1 MWVKVRKSGVSLDE
15 RWATRKIFMQY
26 RQRGKQ
32 KRPNPIG
39 TAQGR
44 HTLISLLGCAILGMV
59 LSRILP
65 PVIGKLRPS
74 MTPGAAEDT
83 GVLIAL
89 VISGIVLVISLLR
102 PRKQSISPLRKQ
114 LMKEQEKSDGR

>member
-1 MWVKVRKSGVSLDE
+1 
-15 RWATRKIFMQY
+15 MQY

-32 KRPNPIG
+32 KKPNPIG

-59 LSRILP
+59 LSRVLP
-65 PVIGKLRPS
+65 LLIEKLRPN
-74 MTPGAAEDT
+74 MTAPEAEEI

-89 VISGIVLVISLLR
+89 GISGIVLVVSLLR
-102 PRKQSISPLRKQ
+102 PKKEVSPLRKQ
-114 LMKEQEKSDGR
+114 LLKEQEKSDGS

>member
-1 MWVKVRKSGVSLDE
+1 MKFGLP
-15 RWATRKIFMQY
+15 
-26 RQRGKQ
+26 GKQ
-32 KRPNPIG
+32 KKPNPIG

-65 PVIGKLRPS
+65 FLIGKLQPNMR
-74 MTPGAAEDT
+74 ADEAEEI

-89 VISGIVLVISLLR
+89 GISGIVLVVSLLR
-102 PRKQSISPLRKQ
+102 PKRGVSPLRKQ
-114 LMKEQEKSDGR
+114 LLKEQEKSDGNR

>member
-1 MWVKVRKSGVSLDE
+1 
-15 RWATRKIFMQY
+15 MQY

-32 KRPNPIG
+32 KKSNPIG

-59 LSRILP
+59 LSRVLP
-65 PVIGKLRPS
+65 FLIEKLRPN
-74 MTPGAAEDT
+74 MTAAEAEEI

-89 VISGIVLVISLLR
+89 GISGIVLVVSLLR
-102 PRKQSISPLRKQ
+102 PKKEASPLRKQ
-114 LMKEQEKSDGR
+114 LLKEQEKSDGS

>member
-1 MWVKVRKSGVSLDE
+1 
-15 RWATRKIFMQY
+15 MQY
-26 RQRGKQ
+26 RQRGKE

-65 PVIGKLRPS
+65 FLIGKLRPN
-74 MTPGAAEDT
+74 MTPAEAEDT

-89 VISGIVLVISLLR
+89 GISGIVLVISLLR
-102 PRKQSISPLRKQ
+102 PRKQSVSPLREQ

>member
-1 MWVKVRKSGVSLDE
+1 
-15 RWATRKIFMQY
+15 MQY
-26 RQRGKQ
+26 RQRGKP

-44 HTLISLLGCAILGMV
+44 WTLISLLGCAILGMV

-65 PVIGKLRPS
+65 FLIGKLRPK
-74 MTPGAAEDT
+74 MTPAEAEEM

-89 VISGIVLVISLLR
+89 GVSGLVLVVSLLK
-102 PRKQSISPLRKQ
+102 PRKGTSPLRRQ
-114 LMKEQEKSDGR
+114 LLKEQEKSDGNR

>member
-1 MWVKVRKSGVSLDE
+1 
-15 RWATRKIFMQY
+15 MQY

-65 PVIGKLRPS
+65 SVIGKIRPG
-74 MTPGAAEDT
+74 MTPGEAEDM

-89 VISGIVLVISLLR
+89 VVSGIVLVISLLR
-102 PRKQSISPLRKQ
+102 PRKQSVSPLRKQ

>member
-1 MWVKVRKSGVSLDE
+1 
-15 RWATRKIFMQY
+15 MQY

-32 KRPNPIG
+32 KKPSQIGTTIG

-44 HTLISLLGCAILGMV
+44 HTLITLLGCAILGMV

-65 PVIGKLRPS
+65 FLIGKLRPK
-74 MTPGAAEDT
+74 MTPAEAEEI

-89 VISGIVLVISLLR
+89 GVSGIVLVVSLLR
-102 PRKQSISPLRKQ
+102 QKRSVSPLRKQ
-114 LMKEQEKSDGR
+114 LLKEQEKSDGS